1 MSYYEKPSLQISK
14 MTDTPQKREELNA
27 LKDSEKLR
35 ILHEMTDTNNIV
47 EILDFIKY
55 AYDDAAW
62 CNSYR

>member
-1 MSYYEKPSLQISK
+1 MSYYEKQSLQISK
-14 MTDTPQKREELNA
+14 MTDTPQKREYLNA
-27 LKDSEKLR
+27 LKDSEKLK
-35 ILHEMTDTNNIV
+35 ILHELTDTREIV